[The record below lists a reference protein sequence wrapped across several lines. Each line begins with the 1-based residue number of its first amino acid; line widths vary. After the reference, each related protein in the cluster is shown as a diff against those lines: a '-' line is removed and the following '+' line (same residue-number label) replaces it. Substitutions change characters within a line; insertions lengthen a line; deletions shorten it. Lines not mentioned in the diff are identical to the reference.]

1 MDKPSVYISFFMAA
15 VTIWIVRKYLNSLL
29 QKKKSI
35 NILGVMAWSLY
46 YIYQVVLEN
55 GMTGSIILVLVNAI
69 LIFFICHST
78 YHGVIRTKILY
89 VVLLCVM
96 WSIVEMI
103 AFFILQTIIS
113 TEAKMF
119 QTFGS
124 VLTKLLLVI
133 MVIGFGSRFR
143 EGGKKNLS
151 TKYVLML
158 LAVSVSGIIIAYNL
172 FLMNVNENYV
182 LSMISFVLLLFMN
195 CMIFE
200 IYQNLYKNM
209 EIERENAIF
218 AKQLQLVCE
227 HKAEEEKLRRKQRE
241 IHHNFVNFCMGLKAD
256 VNEGKYDKAVREI
269 DELLKKELSS
279 SRRIVNSGNELVD
292 SLINHKYEIAYNKDI
307 NFEVSANIPEK
318 LPIEYGDLAI
328 VLGNLID
335 NAIEAAQNCIE
346 DKRIIISIGIKRA
359 ELVLVVQNT
368 FQDCPQLDQWG
379 NFVTNKKNSNQHG
392 FGIPSVKRIADKY
405 EGNSLFQI
413 KDNMF
418 EAIILIHL
426 SEVLING

>member
-1 MDKPSVYISFFMAA
+1 MDKLSVCISFFMAA

-55 GMTGSIILVLVNAI
+55 GMTGSIILVLINAI

-78 YHGVIRTKILY
+78 YYGVIRTKILY
-89 VVLLCVM
+89 VVLLCVI

-103 AFFILQTIIS
+103 AFFILQNIIS
-113 TEAKMF
+113 TEAKIF

-172 FLMNVNENYV
+172 FLMNANDNYA
-182 LSMISFVLLLFMN
+182 LSMFSFALLLFMN

-227 HKAEEEKLRRKQRE
+227 HKNEEEKLRKKQRE
-241 IHHNFVNFCMGLKAD
+241 IYHNFVNFCIGIKAD
-256 VNEGKYDKAVREI
+256 IHEGKLDKAVWEI
-269 DELLKKELSS
+269 DELLKKELSLS
-279 SRRIVNSGNELVD
+279 GRIINSGNELVD
-292 SLINHKYEIAYNKDI
+292 SLINHKYEIASNKQID
-307 NFEVSANIPEK
+307 FEVNAQIPEK

-335 NAIEAAQNCIE
+335 NAIEAAENCVE
-346 DKRIIISIGIKRA
+346 DKRIAISIGIKRA

-368 FQDCPQLDQWG
+368 FQGCPQIDQSG
-379 NFVTNKKNSNQHG
+379 NFVTNKKNPDQHG
-392 FGIPSVKRIADKY
+392 FGIPSVRRIVDKY

-426 SEVLING
+426 NEVLING